1 MQRYGLYDATR
12 GLTTL
17 AAAGGAGVLLWAATL
32 VGQQTD
38 KRFWAEMGIVAG
50 AGLVM
55 ALSQLIGGWTKGLHL
70 RVSPATFLLAFIP
83 VLIVV
88 GWIMMA
94 SQPGNGWYE
103 GTFHRWTSDIG
114 MTGLVHDLALW
125 HGVLA
130 FGFGLVLGLSFDTV
144 PAFEPMVAPAA
155 AAAPVAARPAPAR
168 STAAN
173 DPVTA
178 ERREVGTASGRPRE
192 VVVGPRFRR
201 RGSRTSNTVD

>member
-1 MQRYGLYDATR
+1 MRRYGLYDTTR

-38 KRFWAEMGIVAG
+38 GRFWAEMAIVAG

-55 ALSQLIGGWTKGLHL
+55 ALSQVIGGWTKGLRL
-70 RVSPATFLLAFIP
+70 RVSPGTFLLAFVP

-88 GWIMMA
+88 GWIMVA
-94 SQPGNGWYE
+94 SQPGHGWHE
-103 GTFHRWTSDIG
+103 GTLVSWSRSVGIL
-114 MTGLVHDLALW
+114 GLVHDLALW

-144 PAFEPMVAPAA
+144 PALAPVTEPAA
-155 AAAPVAARPAPAR
+155 APIPASR
-168 STAAN
+168 STPAN
-173 DPVTA
+173 EPVTA
-178 ERREVGTASGRPRE
+178 ERREVGSAGSGRPRE
-192 VVVGPRFRR
+192 VAVGPR
-201 RGSRTSNTVD
+201 GSDGRAPDQMD

>member
-70 RVSPATFLLAFIP
+70 RVSPATFLLAFLP

-144 PAFEPMVAPAA
+144 PALEPVVAPGA
-155 AAAPVAARPAPAR
+155 AAAPVAARPAPAP

-178 ERREVGTASGRPRE
+178 ERREVGTATGRPRE
-192 VVVGPRFRR
+192 VAVGPRYGR
-201 RGSRTSNTVD
+201 RGSRTPNTLD